1 MSALRVGIMLPSR
14 ETAMTGRH
22 DARGLVEF
30 AKSAEE
36 AESDAVGIPFA
47 GRGAR
52 LDETVTLWRQ
62 TWDGQGVRRCASGGA
77 VRRPTGVVGRW
88 RHDEGHDKSSE
99 NGADRRSHEWS
110 PYRVPHSPMC
120 SRAQHDCARAGLNT
134 VKAGARAAEGM

>member
-36 AESDAVGIPFA
+36 AESDAVGMPFA

-62 TWDGQGVRRCASGGA
+62 TWGGHGEFADALPAARSGGPPVWLAGGDTAKVIERVSTTNDGWLPYLHERAWDRIRGQA
-77 VRRPTGVVGRW
+77 VR
-88 RHDEGHDKSSE
+88 D
-99 NGADRRSHEWS
+99 
-110 PYRVPHSPMC
+110 
-120 SRAQHDCARAGLNT
+120 
-134 VKAGARAAEGM
+134 

>member
-62 TWDGQGVRRCASGGA
+62 TWDGQGEFADALPAARSGGPPVWLAGGDTTKVMTNPPKTGPTA
-77 VRRPTGVVGRW
+77 VRTS
-88 RHDEGHDKSSE
+88 GHRT
-99 NGADRRSHEWS
+99 AFRTHR
-110 PYRVPHSPMC
+110 
-120 SRAQHDCARAGLNT
+120 CARAPNMTAL
-134 VKAGARAAEGM
+134 AQA